1 MGNYI
6 EARVDCYSRCHHV
19 LFLLGFV
26 FGPGFCMAFTLRP
39 LAMSAS
45 VQSQSMRPS
54 GILNAVYGLIFPSAS
69 QRFMLLASGCAV
81 GLTDQLP
88 TISGEAEAVNQRS
101 ARSKFFPLFETSSNQ
116 VGRRSCNL
124 SSRLNHLLNRDFRNP
139 QERQEADVDVLREF
153 SEACREELHV

>member
-1 MGNYI
+1 
-6 EARVDCYSRCHHV
+6 
-19 LFLLGFV
+19 
-26 FGPGFCMAFTLRP
+26 MAFTLRP
-39 LAMSAS
+39 VAMSAS

-101 ARSKFFPLFETSSNQ
+101 ARPKFFPPFETSSNQ
-116 VGRRSCNL
+116 VGGGHATYRPDL
-124 SSRLNHLLNRDFRNP
+124 PLPNRDFRNP

>member
-1 MGNYI
+1 VGNYI
-6 EARVDCYSRCHHV
+6 DARVDCYSRCHHV

-101 ARSKFFPLFETSSNQ
+101 ARPKFFPPFETSSNQ
-116 VGRRSCNL
+116 VGGGHATYRRDL
-124 SSRLNHLLNRDFRNP
+124 PPP
-139 QERQEADVDVLREF
+139 Q
-153 SEACREELHV
+153 